1 MDNVE
6 QVAEDSD
13 VSKDLDASDEKDTD
27 VWNILS
33 PFSVPPD
40 SQPFANSARDGSSED
55 ALESERDT
63 DMLSDVSTAD
73 LLQDVHEELPE
84 DLPEILLSEDTS
96 LPENIKFW

>member
-1 MDNVE
+1 MDNAE

-13 VSKDLDASDEKDTD
+13 ASKDHDASDEKDTD
-27 VWNILS
+27 VLNILS

-73 LLQDVHEELPE
+73 LLQDVHEELP
-84 DLPEILLSEDTS
+84 DDPPEMFLSEDTS
-96 LPENIKFW
+96 LPENIKC